1 MGLNI
6 TKSHECTSTQEGL
19 SIMLRSN
26 PNVLGGVGGEGWFY
40 HGPSVGAGSPQGF
53 NQYHEQS
60 KGDPNL
66 TKQKGKKKKERNCLP
81 QLLCDM
87 FNQELQLQGKS
98 RNLKPHTIF
107 ANQLLMIIICSVFFF
122 STL

>member
-1 MGLNI
+1 
-6 TKSHECTSTQEGL
+6 
-19 SIMLRSN
+19 MLRSN
-26 PNVLGGVGGEGWFY
+26 PNVLGGGY
-40 HGPSVGAGSPQGF
+40 HGTSVGAGSPQGF
-53 NQYHEQS
+53 KQYHEQS

-122 STL
+122 QLCDVAQMTVIHKYI